1 MSNLIKP
8 LSLTCLLGSALL
20 LSACERNPSPEP
32 KQELSAEDQVLQE
45 LKSEPVRTF
54 PQTEQDLH
62 DLQLLTDY
70 EQRFG
75 QMSEE
80 METELMQ
87 MQQQGT
93 LDDTFAQ
100 SRQRDNIQSAL
111 NMLKELD
118 LKTEQG
124 RYIQGLMYEY
134 WDHQAQLHA
143 QHPASAA
150 ASDSTPDNVKG
161 LGKFIHAQE
170 QLEHWRDQYPQL
182 DH

>member
-8 LSLTCLLGSALL
+8 LSLACLLGSALL

-54 PQTEQDLH
+54 PKTEQDLH

-80 METELMQ
+80 MEVELMQ

-93 LDDTFAQ
+93 LDDGFAR
-100 SRQRDNIQSAL
+100 SRQGDNIQSAL

-143 QHPASAA
+143 QQPASAA
-150 ASDSTPDNVKG
+150 SESAPDSVKG

-182 DH
+182 DQ

>member
-8 LSLTCLLGSALL
+8 LSLACLLGSALL

-45 LKSEPVRTF
+45 LKSEPVRDF
-54 PQTEQDLH
+54 PKTEQDLH

-70 EQRFG
+70 EQRFS
-75 QMSEE
+75 QMSED
-80 METELMQ
+80 MEAELMQ

-93 LDDTFAQ
+93 LDDGFAR
-100 SRQRDNIQSAL
+100 SRQGDNIQSAL

-143 QHPASAA
+143 QQPTSAA
-150 ASDSTPDNVKG
+150 SESAPDSVKG
-161 LGKFIHAQE
+161 LGKFIV
-170 QLEHWRDQYPQL
+170 L
-182 DH
+182 

>member
-1 MSNLIKP
+1 MYSLIKP

-20 LSACERNPSPEP
+20 LSACERNTPPEP